1 LQMRKSVRAVST
13 LITILLI
20 VIAAI
25 FGGLISYMWAI
36 APFYA
41 TPSNVGLAITGVNF
55 QVNHGDYFDVTV
67 LNPSNSQGGTN
78 ITSVFLAVQNQSSI
92 FNITD
97 IVPTLPL
104 HLAQGASTTIRC
116 NYNWGNYAGENM
128 TVTVFPLS
136 GTGTSFPVQTQF
148 VSMTANGFFNAAQ
161 SVEYFY
167 VSVQNDPQSAINL
180 TLNSVTLDTTAIS
193 VVVSSSNV
201 TLPMPLNKGQTVVL
215 QCFYDWEGHSTPDV
229 IVETQE
235 GYTAE
240 SKQNVS
246 ASAIVQVSDV
256 KFNETDPTRISVTL
270 TNNPSSTTPVDIS
283 NVTIAYVNETNA
295 SNVTNVINGNLSNP
309 ALPYPLEINS
319 STTFD
324 CQWNWT
330 DEGYRNI
337 AIVVTAYTTQGFVSQ
352 PSTFTTP
359 QNVSGRIDHVDFDL
373 NDTGNFVVNMTN
385 LFYSLQPI
393 NVTGINFTSSV
404 NSIPTSLNSTLLSPG
419 EQASLD
425 CAFNWSSYIGQT
437 VTITANATYDSS
449 QSLVVT
455 LQVSIPYY
463 SVLNL
468 SFGNFTFGNP
478 CLNVTILNSEF
489 SGKSANI
496 TEVSVLAG
504 NSTEIIDGT
513 ISYPAIS
520 QGYLLA
526 SGNNVTIV
534 CPWNWSQYVGSEVT
548 VTVQTADGS
557 QSSMTSEVQ

>member
-1 LQMRKSVRAVST
+1 MRKNVRAVST
-13 LITILLI
+13 LIAILLI

-41 TPSNVGLAITGVNF
+41 TPKNVGLTITGVNF
-55 QVNHGDYFDVTV
+55 QVNHGNYFDVTV
-67 LNPSNSQGGTN
+67 LNPSFSQGGTN

-97 IVPTLPL
+97 ISPTLPL
-104 HLAQGASTTIRC
+104 FLAQGASTTIRC
-116 NYNWGNYAGENM
+116 YYNWGNYAGENM
-128 TVTVFPLS
+128 TVTVFPLG
-136 GTGTSFPVQTQF
+136 GTGSSFPVQTQF
-148 VSMTANGFFNAAQ
+148 VSMTANGFFNATQ

-167 VSVQNDPQSAINL
+167 VSVQNNPQSAINL
-180 TLNSVTLDTTAIS
+180 TLTSVTLDTTAIS

-201 TLPMPLNKGQTVVL
+201 TLPMPLNTGQTVVL

-229 IVETQE
+229 IVGTQE

-240 SKQNVS
+240 SLQNVS
-246 ASAIVQVSDV
+246 ATALIQVSAV
-256 KFNETDPTRISVTL
+256 QFNETDPTRINVTL
-270 TNNPSSTTPVDIS
+270 TNDPSSTTSVDIS
-283 NVTIAYVNETNA
+283 NVTIAFINETDG
-295 SNVTNVINGNLSNP
+295 SNVTDFIKGNLSNP
-309 ALPYPLEINS
+309 AFPYPLEINS
-319 STTFD
+319 SMTFD

-337 AIVVTAYTTQGFVSQ
+337 AIVVTASTIQGFVSQ
-352 PSTFTTP
+352 PSNFTTP
-359 QNVSGRIDHVDFDL
+359 QNVSARIDRVGFDL
-373 NDTGNFVVNMTN
+373 NDTGDFVVNMTN
-385 LFYSLQPI
+385 LFYSLQPV
-393 NVTGINFTSSV
+393 NVTGINFNVGASSIF
-404 NSIPTSLNSTLLSPG
+404 STSLNSTLLAG
-419 EQASLD
+419 EQASFD
-425 CAFNWSSYIGQT
+425 CLFNWSNYVGQA
-437 VTITANATYDSS
+437 VTITVNATYGSS

-455 LQVSIPYY
+455 FQVTLPYY

-504 NSTEIIDGT
+504 NSTQIIDGT
-513 ISYPAIS
+513 ISYPEIS

-557 QSSMTSEVQ
+557 QASMTSEVQ